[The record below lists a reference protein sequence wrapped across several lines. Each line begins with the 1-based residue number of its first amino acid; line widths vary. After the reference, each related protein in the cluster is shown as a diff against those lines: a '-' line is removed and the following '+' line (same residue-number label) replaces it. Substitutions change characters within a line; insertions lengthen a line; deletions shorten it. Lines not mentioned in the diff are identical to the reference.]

1 MDLSQLERLRM
12 RKYPEESASGKMSD
26 KRLGSALRRTI
37 RVEEDLNRAYPERK
51 WLTLLRMH
59 YRPVQPI
66 RAHGDTTI
74 PARTHGFYGEELWK
88 VGTEVMTKREAI
100 EHAEYL
106 RCSQKPPRWG
116 TIDQRFGDSF
126 LEGEY

>member
-1 MDLSQLERLRM
+1 M
-12 RKYPEESASGKMSD
+12 RKYREDDASEKMSD
-26 KRLGSALRRTI
+26 NRRGSGLRRKI
-37 RVEEDLNRAYPERK
+37 RVEEDLNRSFPERK
-51 WLTLLRMH
+51 WLTLLRMY
-59 YRPVQPI
+59 YRPVRPV

-88 VGTEVMTKREAI
+88 VGVEVMTKREAI

-126 LEGEY
+126 LEKGSDYE